1 VRLLVPR
8 PGSSLVESWR
18 NRSRSMPETRSPPQ
32 TPPVPYLP
40 MSQTEQEEEEQEEED
55 VIQPIEVEQKV
66 IRRTKKVTYM
76 LSEGEEVN

>member
-1 VRLLVPR
+1 
-8 PGSSLVESWR
+8 
-18 NRSRSMPETRSPPQ
+18 MPETRSPPQ

-40 MSQTEQEEEEQEEED
+40 MSQTEEEEEEQEEEED
-55 VIQPIEVEQKV
+55 VIQQIEVEGKV